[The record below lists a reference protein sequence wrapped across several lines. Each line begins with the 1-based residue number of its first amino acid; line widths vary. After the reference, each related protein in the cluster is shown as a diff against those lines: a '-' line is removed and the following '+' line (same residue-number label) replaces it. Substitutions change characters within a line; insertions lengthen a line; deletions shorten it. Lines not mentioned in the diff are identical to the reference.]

1 MKNQAIGLLLALGL
15 VVYCAVKA
23 GAKLEQVRKDC
34 ADLRRDVYLLQVND
48 ETQDA
53 LVWGH
58 EEELQEAGLLLTPK
72 ERFERATKEWLASE
86 EVSDPTPPRVLPS
99 GGPASR

>member
-34 ADLRRDVYLLQVND
+34 ADLRRDV
-48 ETQDA
+48 
-53 LVWGH
+53 
-58 EEELQEAGLLLTPK
+58 
-72 ERFERATKEWLASE
+72 
-86 EVSDPTPPRVLPS
+86 
-99 GGPASR
+99 